1 LIFWYC
7 KETASFL
14 TLGFTKT
21 TQARK
26 GCLMTLS
33 TICTALAAS
42 PFASSLLSLTVELL
56 PLIAQ
61 AGQAIWNFQTGSITP
76 AATYAFEVELERR
89 LDEVGRAILQ
99 AVFNRLEPEEPEQAA
114 PSLDFDGNVYRCR
127 GRSPRREGIGTRFG
141 TIALERTRYEPCD
154 ADLGLPSIFPLE
166 MRLGIISGKATLGLA
181 DRLGQWT
188 AQHTQETVHRM
199 LQEEHQV
206 SWSVTTIRKIM
217 ADLSA
222 DLAPLTHGAQVELLL
237 KLLQQAH
244 DSTGPHRPVLTA
256 GRDGIFV
263 PLRKDTKYREAAT
276 ATVAVLDRSGRRLGT
291 VYLGHMPEPG
301 QGTLSQ
307 QLSALLRAVLNDWQ
321 GPLPRLQYVTDG
333 GHHPSEY
340 FAKVLEPMLH
350 PRTGKPL
357 PWEWVVDYYHACLYV
372 TKLAE
377 VLFGKETKEAA
388 SWAAKMRRWLKNKK
402 SGLLRVLHS
411 AAAHAWRLEFTPAE
425 QKAYDDAYQY
435 LQTRRGFMDY
445 WSCRQRGLA
454 IGSGITEAACKTL
467 FTQRFKQSGMK
478 WSLEGG
484 QVVVDLRVIWIS
496 KLWRTVFATYVS
508 PQAEGRTKD
517 TAETNSFKMAA

>member
-1 LIFWYC
+1 
-7 KETASFL
+7 
-14 TLGFTKT
+14 
-21 TQARK
+21 
-26 GCLMTLS
+26 
-33 TICTALAAS
+33 
-42 PFASSLLSLTVELL
+42 
-56 PLIAQ
+56 
-61 AGQAIWNFQTGSITP
+61 
-76 AATYAFEVELERR
+76 
-89 LDEVGRAILQ
+89 
-99 AVFNRLEPEEPEQAA
+99 
-114 PSLDFDGNVYRCR
+114 LDFDDNVYRR
-127 GRSPRREGIGTRFG
+127 RDRSPRRQGIGTRFG
-141 TIALERTRYEPCD
+141 TIALERIRYEPCD
-154 ADLGLPSIFPLE
+154 ADLGLASLFPLE
-166 MRLGIISGKATLGLA
+166 MRLGIVSGKATLALA

-188 AQHTQETVHRM
+188 AQHTQETVQRLLH
-199 LQEEHQV
+199 EEHHV

-222 DLAPLTHGAQVELLL
+222 ELTPLTHQAQVDHLL

-244 DSTGPHRPVLTA
+244 DSKGPHRPVLTV

-276 ATVAVLDRSGRRLGT
+276 ATVAVLDRRGQRLGT

-301 QGTLSQ
+301 QRTLSQ
-307 QLSALLRAVLNDWQ
+307 QLTALLGAVLAHP

-340 FAKVLEPMLH
+340 FATVLQAMLH

-357 PWEWVVDYYHACLYV
+357 EWEWVVDYYHACLYV

-377 VLFGKETKEAA
+377 ALFGKETKEAA
-388 SWAAKMRRWLKNKK
+388 SWAAKMRRWLKDKK
-402 SGLLRVLHS
+402 SGILRVLHS
-411 AAAHAWRLEFTPAE
+411 AAAHAWRLEFTPEE

-435 LQTRRGFMDY
+435 LQTRRVFMDY

-496 KLWRTVFATYVS
+496 KLWRNVFATHVQRMS
-508 PQAEGRTKD
+508 QAKGRTKD
-517 TAETNSFKMAA
+517 TVDTNSFAMAS

>member
-1 LIFWYC
+1 M
-7 KETASFL
+7 S
-14 TLGFTKT
+14 
-21 TQARK
+21 
-26 GCLMTLS
+26 LS
-33 TICTALAAS
+33 TICNVLEAS
-42 PFASSLLSLTVELL
+42 PFASSLLSLTMELL
-56 PLIAQ
+56 PLITRV
-61 AGQAIWNFQTGSITP
+61 GQTIGTFQTGPITP
-76 AATYAFEVELERR
+76 ATTYAFEIELER
-89 LDEVGRAILQ
+89 LLCEIGRVILQ
-99 AVFNRLEPEEPEQAA
+99 VVFNRLEPAVVEQAA
-114 PSLDFDGNVYRCR
+114 PSLDFDDNVYRR
-127 GRSPRREGIGTRFG
+127 RDRSPRRQGIGTRFG
-141 TIALERTRYEPCD
+141 TIALERIRYEPCD
-154 ADLGLPSIFPLE
+154 GDLGLPSLFPLE
-166 MRLGIISGKATLGLA
+166 MRLGIVSGKATIALA

-188 AQHTQETVHRM
+188 AQHTQETVHRL
-199 LQEEHQV
+199 LQEEHHV

-222 DLAPLTHGAQVELLL
+222 ELAPLTHQAQVEHLL

-244 DSTGPHRPVLTA
+244 DSKGPHRPVLTV

-263 PLRKDTKYREAAT
+263 PLCKDTKYREAAT

-307 QLSALLRAVLNDWQ
+307 QLTALLTAVMNGWQ

-340 FAKVLEPMLH
+340 FATVLQTMLH
-350 PRTGKPL
+350 PGTGKPL
-357 PWEWVVDYYHACLYV
+357 EWEWVVDYYHACLYV

-377 VLFGKETKEAA
+377 ALFGKDTKEAA
-388 SWAAKMRRWLKNKK
+388 SWAAKMRRWLKEKK
-402 SGLLRVLHS
+402 SGILRVLHS
-411 AAAHAWRLEFTPAE
+411 AAAHAWRLEFTPVE

-435 LQTRRGFMDY
+435 LQTRRSFMDY
-445 WSCRQRGLA
+445 WWCRKRGLA

-496 KLWRTVFATYVS
+496 KLWREVFTTYVTRS
-508 PQAEGRTKD
+508 SQAEGRTKD
-517 TAETNSFKMAA
+517 TINTNSFELAA

>member
-1 LIFWYC
+1 MSLF
-7 KETASFL
+7 
-14 TLGFTKT
+14 
-21 TQARK
+21 
-26 GCLMTLS
+26 
-33 TICTALAAS
+33 TICNVLKAS
-42 PFASSLLSLTVELL
+42 PFASALLSLTMKLL
-56 PLIAQ
+56 PLVAQ
-61 AGQAIWNFQTGSITP
+61 VGQEIRAFQTGPITP
-76 AATYAFEVELERR
+76 EATFAFELELER
-89 LDEVGRAILQ
+89 LLCEIGRVILQ
-99 AVFNRLEPEEPEQAA
+99 AVFNGLELEDSEQAA
-114 PSLDFDGNVYRCR
+114 PSLDFDDNVYRR
-127 GRSPRREGIGTRFG
+127 RDRSPRRQGIGTRFG
-141 TIALERTRYEPCD
+141 TIALERIRYEPCD
-154 ADLGLPSIFPLE
+154 ADLGLTSLFPLE
-166 MRLGIISGKATLGLA
+166 MRLGIVSGKATLALA

-188 AQHTQETVHRM
+188 AQHTQETVHRL
-199 LQEEHQV
+199 LQEEHHV

-222 DLAPLTHGAQVELLL
+222 ELAPLTHQAQVEHLLN
-237 KLLQQAH
+237 LLQQAH
-244 DSTGPHRPVLTA
+244 DSKGPHRPVLTV

-301 QGTLSQ
+301 QRTLSQ
-307 QLSALLRAVLNDWQ
+307 QLTALLRAVLERQDAM
-321 GPLPRLQYVTDG
+321 PRLQYVTDG

-340 FAKVLEPMLH
+340 FARVLQTMLH

-357 PWEWVVDYYHACLYV
+357 EWEWVVDYYHACLYV

-377 VLFGKETKEAA
+377 ALFGKETKEAA

-411 AAAHAWRLEFTPAE
+411 AAAHAWRLEFTAAE

-496 KLWRTVFATYVS
+496 KLWCTVFERFVKRPS
-508 PQAEGRTKD
+508 QPSQAEGRTKF
-517 TAETNSFKMAA
+517 TENATSFKMAA